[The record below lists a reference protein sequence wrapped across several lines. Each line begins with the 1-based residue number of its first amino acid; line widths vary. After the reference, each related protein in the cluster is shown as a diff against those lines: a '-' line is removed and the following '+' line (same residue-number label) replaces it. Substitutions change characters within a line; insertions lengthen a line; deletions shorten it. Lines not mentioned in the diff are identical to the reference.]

1 MLVGATFKPTG
12 GWAGWGVP
20 AVTWNLYSVPMFVD
34 SLRNRIRAMN
44 ILWER
49 AISDMTLE
57 QVNHHER
64 EGVLPIAF
72 SFSHYLRAQDQSI
85 SMVFR
90 AERPIWVTG
99 GWAQKIGV
107 SVDVL
112 GREETVEE
120 MQHLTFADLD
130 AWKSYQAEV
139 IARTTETL
147 QTIDAEML
155 AQVVMP
161 QLPPNMQNIFCG
173 IVVGPGNPIRKLE
186 VLECFVYQH
195 GLRHMGEVEHARA
208 LVGLRGMTS

>member
-1 MLVGATFKPTG
+1 
-12 GWAGWGVP
+12 
-20 AVTWNLYSVPMFVD
+20 MFVE

-44 ILWER
+44 VLWER
-49 AISDMTLE
+49 AISDMTLA

-72 SFSHYLRAQDQSI
+72 SFSHYIRAQDQSI
-85 SMVFR
+85 SAPFLH
-90 AERPIWVTG
+90 ERPLWMSG
-99 GWAQKIGV
+99 GWSQKVGV
-107 SVDVL
+107 SVDTL

-120 MQHLTFADLD
+120 MQHLRFADLD
-130 AWKSYQAEV
+130 AWKTYQAEV
-139 IARTTETL
+139 IARTSAVLETITE
-147 QTIDAEML
+147 AML
-155 AQVVMP
+155 AEVVMP

-195 GLRHMGEVEHARA
+195 GLRHMGEIEHARA